1 MVQVVADRF
10 QVDLQLGTVH
20 LLLPTF
26 HDALESEVPR
36 TFDEDHRTGE
46 LLGTLVP
53 QEHFRIGMEACGI
66 TPDSVPQ
73 MKQKGRLQVG
83 KDADVVVFD
92 LATVSDKAT
101 FTAPNQRSV
110 GMKHVVVNGVPVI
123 REGELVRGALPGRAI
138 RRAVVETRR

>member
-1 MVQVVADRF
+1 M
-10 QVDLQLGTVH
+10 
-20 LLLPTF
+20 
-26 HDALESEVPR
+26 LE
-36 TFDEDHRTGE
+36 
-46 LLGTLVP
+46 
-53 QEHFRIGMEACGI
+53 Q
-66 TPDSVPQ
+66 SVPQ

-123 REGELVRGALPGRAI
+123 RDGELVRGALPGKAI
-138 RRAVVETRR
+138 RRAVVR